1 MGSAGRAVA
10 AQSCQKNLSNP
21 CLLKIRSNLD
31 SHINLLEEILLTY
44 HQVCQVLHN
53 KDVGHTEDC

>member
-21 CLLKIRSNLD
+21 CLLKIS
-31 SHINLLEEILLTY
+31 
-44 HQVCQVLHN
+44 
-53 KDVGHTEDC
+53 